1 MGLFGSSAKVYR
13 PAPEVDLGPGSA
25 ELYISPNVKAPR
37 VAGML
42 VKIFVWVLEMPV
54 VGWVLL
60 HILKKDNL
68 INKLV
73 SEAEIPEPPLF
84 TSTHRW
90 EDTPEQNVSLTKP
103 GLSPAERVRE
113 AVDCL
118 PARLE
123 STLAADA
130 PPSSSLKRWTI
141 MDFSRAYSSGETTP
155 VQVAK
160 RFLAAVKESSGPT
173 MNMAFFISC
182 NPEDVLKQAE
192 ESTLRYQTGTPLSVM
207 DGVLV
212 AVKDEIDCLPYPTT
226 GGTRWLGKARP
237 CEADAA
243 CVAQLRAC
251 GAVLAGKTNMHELGA
266 GTSGINP
273 HHGSARNPYNVGKV
287 AGGSSSGSAAVVC
300 AGLCPVALGVDGGGS
315 VRMPAALCGVV
326 GFKPT
331 AGRLSNAG
339 YFFH

>member
-1 MGLFGSSAKVYR
+1 
-13 PAPEVDLGPGSA
+13 
-25 ELYISPNVKAPR
+25 
-37 VAGML
+37 ML

-226 GGTRWLGKARP
+226 G
-237 CEADAA
+237 DA
-243 CVAQLRAC
+243 
-251 GAVLAGKTNMHELGA
+251 
-266 GTSGINP
+266 
-273 HHGSARNPYNVGKV
+273 V
-287 AGGSSSGSAAVVC
+287 AGEGAAVRGGRGVRGAAARVRRRPRRQDQHARARRRHQRHQPAPRIGEEPVQRRQGGRGLLQRLRRRGLRWPLPRRARRRRRRLCPDAGSSVRRGRLQAHRRTPLQRRSSSTELDGR
-300 AGLCPVALGVDGGGS
+300 DGGD
-315 VRMPAALCGVV
+315 L
-326 GFKPT
+326 
-331 AGRLSNAG
+331 GRDSGGRRRSLLG
-339 YFFH
+339 HC